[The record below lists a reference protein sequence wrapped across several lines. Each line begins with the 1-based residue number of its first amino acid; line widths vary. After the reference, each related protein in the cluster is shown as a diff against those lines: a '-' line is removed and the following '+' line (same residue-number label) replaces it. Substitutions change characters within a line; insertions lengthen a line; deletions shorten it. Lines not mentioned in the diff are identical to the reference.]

1 MANREIRGI
10 NFPFRMGA
18 NSFPMRANGID
29 AIISR
34 VRAILTTGQGEIPMR
49 PEQGSIV
56 TKYVFE
62 TMTPLMRAYLA
73 DEIRTQ
79 INTFVPQM
87 KVVSVSTDMVDNRVY
102 VLVGYILEGVEGEL
116 RVDFGDANQMP

>member
-18 NSFPMRANGID
+18 NSFPQRANGVN

-34 VRAILTTGQGEIPMR
+34 VKAILTTGQGEIPMN
-49 PEQGSIV
+49 PNQGSIV
-56 TKYVFE
+56 HKYVFE
-62 TMTPLMRAYLA
+62 NMTPLMRAYLA

-87 KVVSVSTDMVDNRVY
+87 KVITVSSEVVENRVF
-102 VLVGYILEGVEGEL
+102 VLVAYILEGVEGEL
-116 RVDFGDANQMP
+116 RVDFGPNA